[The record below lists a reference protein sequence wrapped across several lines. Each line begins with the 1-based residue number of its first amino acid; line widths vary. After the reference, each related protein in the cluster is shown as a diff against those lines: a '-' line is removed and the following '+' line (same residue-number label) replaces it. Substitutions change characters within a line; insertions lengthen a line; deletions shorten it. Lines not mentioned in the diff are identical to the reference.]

1 MFRVTPGTDFPAGR
15 ASPSPRASTWGG
27 GAAVVAVTLLGLL
40 VTEPAAR
47 RAAPGE
53 TEVAQ
58 RAVAVVAGVYRGE
71 VDIDRRDRTFLLS
84 YADEPV
90 MSADRIAWAVCDS
103 IRSEEVMAALGAG
116 PARLAGGG
124 AACGRPTRLL
134 PDRRHPLIR

>member
-58 RAVAVVAGVYRGE
+58 RAAAVVAGVYRGE
-71 VDIDRRDRTFLLS
+71 VDIDRRDRTLLLS

-103 IRSEEVMAALGAG
+103 IRSEEVMARSVQVLRDWQVVAL
-116 PARLAGGG
+116 PAGGLPGSCRIG
-124 AACGRPTRLL
+124 A
-134 PDRRHPLIR
+134 IR

>member
-47 RAAPGE
+47 RVAPGE

-58 RAVAVVAGVYRGE
+58 RAAAVVAGVYRGE
-71 VDIDRRDRTFLLS
+71 GERGMLAVGWVVLNRM
-84 YADEPV
+84 ADKAYP
-90 MSADRIAWAVCDS
+90 
-103 IRSEEVMAALGAG
+103 
-116 PARLAGGG
+116 
-124 AACGRPTRLL
+124 
-134 PDRRHPLIR
+134 